1 MLKEA
6 ELDRFLDEFFDG
18 TMPVQSEEKNTDEST
33 EDLEE
38 YTLPTDGL
46 IIRQMKRQ
54 QAYMDST
61 CADGDY
67 RTADPLSF
75 SENFSRKK
83 IYGV

>member
-18 TMPVQSEEKNTDEST
+18 TMLVQSEEKNTDEST

-46 IIRQMKRQ
+46 IIRQMR
-54 QAYMDST
+54 
-61 CADGDY
+61 
-67 RTADPLSF
+67 
-75 SENFSRKK
+75 
-83 IYGV
+83 

>member
-38 YTLPTDGL
+38 
-46 IIRQMKRQ
+46 
-54 QAYMDST
+54 
-61 CADGDY
+61 
-67 RTADPLSF
+67 
-75 SENFSRKK
+75 
-83 IYGV
+83 